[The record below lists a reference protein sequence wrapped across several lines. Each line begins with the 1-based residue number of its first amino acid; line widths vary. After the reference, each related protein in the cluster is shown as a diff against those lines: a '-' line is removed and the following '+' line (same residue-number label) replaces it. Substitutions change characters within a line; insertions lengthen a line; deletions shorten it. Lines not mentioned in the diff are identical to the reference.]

1 MKANV
6 GAIDRGLRIGVGL
19 ALIAGAASGVL
30 GAWGW
35 IGVLPLLTGAVKI
48 CPLYSILGINTCGS
62 K

>member
-6 GAIDRGLRIGVGL
+6 GTIDRGLRIGVGI

-30 GAWGW
+30 GVWAW
-35 IGVLPLLTGAVKI
+35 IGILPLLTGVVKI
-48 CPLYSILGINTCGS
+48 CPLYSILSISTCGT